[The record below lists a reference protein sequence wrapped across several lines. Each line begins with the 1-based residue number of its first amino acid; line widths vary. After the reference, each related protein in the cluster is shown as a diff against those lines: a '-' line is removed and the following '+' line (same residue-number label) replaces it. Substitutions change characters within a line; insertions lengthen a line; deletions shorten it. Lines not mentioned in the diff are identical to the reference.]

1 MFSRAVCFALLG
13 CNRRKREKVLWTG
26 VRIYSGNLN
35 GLSNIDTCR
44 YIVGNSFRAG
54 WRAREFIF

>member
-1 MFSRAVCFALLG
+1 MFSRSVCFALLG

-35 GLSNIDTCR
+35 GLSQVIWIGSRKQLPNR
-44 YIVGNSFRAG
+44 LES
-54 WRAREFIF
+54 

>member
-1 MFSRAVCFALLG
+1 MFSRSVCFALLG

-35 GLSNIDTCR
+35 GLSNMD
-44 YIVGNSFRAG
+44 G
-54 WRAREFIF
+54 

>member
-1 MFSRAVCFALLG
+1 MFSRSVCFALLG
-13 CNRRKREKVLWTG
+13 RNRRKREKVLWTG

-35 GLSNIDTCR
+35 GLSNMDR
-44 YIVGNSFRAG
+44 YIVGHSFRTG